1 MLKAAME
8 KILADGKKWVKINR
22 DRKKR
27 KKEGK

>member
-8 KILADGKKWVKINR
+8 KILADGKKWAKIVKR
-22 DRKKR
+22 DKR